1 MQNLHLLLAPSL
13 LTLIELLP
21 LAAAVALILF
31 RSRRASRGDRSSSFL
46 ALERAFARLARRQ
59 RLAVLVVGVTVI
71 AVRAA
76 LIPILGIPQPDS
88 HDEFSYLL
96 AADTF
101 AHGRLTNPTH
111 PMWTHFETFHV
122 IQNPTY
128 MSIFPPA
135 QGLVLAAGQ
144 LLGNPWFGQLLATAF
159 MCSGLCWMLQ
169 AWVPPPWA
177 LLGGFLAVLRLGIL
191 SYWMNGYWSASIVA
205 LGGALVL
212 GAWPRIR
219 KHARIRDVLLMVLGM
234 AILADSRPYEGL
246 IFALPVACAM
256 LMWLAGRNGPALSS
270 SIPRVILPMLIAFLI
285 AGCATSYYYY
295 RVTGNPFCMTY
306 RVSSKTYGT
315 APYFIWQTLPPEPEF
330 HHALIK
336 DYYRW
341 TRQEFEQN
349 RTLAGYLVRAQR
361 KLLLLWQF
369 YLGPILTLPLLAL
382 PAVMRQRKMCLPIV
396 ICAVMFAG
404 FAVETWTLTHYFAP
418 AVGALYIILVQ
429 GMRHLSHWS
438 PGQRPV
444 GRALVRAIPVLA
456 CVMIL
461 LRLTAL
467 SLHAQIEP
475 PWPRGDLRR
484 AAVAEQLRHLPGP
497 QLVLVSYDPSHNF
510 HHEWVYNAAN
520 IDAAKVAWA
529 RDMGDAANQ
538 ELRAYFK
545 DRQAWRVNGDASPP
559 RLEPYEAPSR

>member
-13 LTLIELLP
+13 LTLIEILS

-31 RSRRASRGDRSSSFL
+31 CSKLVSRGDRANSFL
-46 ALERAFARLARRQ
+46 AVERAFTRLARRQ
-59 RLAVLVVGVTVI
+59 RLAVLAVGVSVI
-71 AVRAA
+71 AVRVA

-111 PMWTHFETFHV
+111 PMWVHFETFHV
-122 IQNPTY
+122 IQKPTY

-144 LLGNPWFGQLLATAF
+144 LLGNPWFGQLLATAL
-159 MCSGLCWMLQ
+159 MCSSLCWMLQ
-169 AWVPPPWA
+169 GWVPPPWA
-177 LLGGFLAVLRLGIL
+177 LLGAFLAVLRLGIL

-205 LGGALVL
+205 LGGVLVL

-219 KHARIRDVLLMVLGM
+219 KHARIRDALSMALGV

-246 IFALPVACAM
+246 VFALPVACAM
-256 LMWLAGRNGPALSS
+256 LVWLAGRGRRALGACV
-270 SIPRVILPMLIAFLI
+270 PRTILPMLLALLI
-285 AGCATSYYYY
+285 AACATGYYYY
-295 RVTGNPFCMTY
+295 RVTGNPFRMTY
-306 RVSSKTYGT
+306 QVSSATYGT
-315 APYFIWQTLPPEPEF
+315 APYFIWQTLPAEPEF
-330 HHALIK
+330 RYAVIG
-336 DYYRW
+336 DYYHW

-349 RTLAGYLVRAQR
+349 RTFAGYLLRAQR
-361 KLLLLWQF
+361 KFTLLWQF

-382 PAVMRQRKMCLPIV
+382 RQRKMRLPIV
-396 ICAVMFAG
+396 ICAAMVAG

-418 AVGALYIILVQ
+418 ATGALYILLVQ

-438 PGQRPV
+438 PGQHPI
-444 GRALVRAIPVLA
+444 GQALVRAIPVLA

-461 LRLTAL
+461 LRLTATTF
-467 SLHAQIEP
+467 HAQIEP
-475 PWPRGDLRR
+475 AWPRGDLQR
-484 AAVAEQLRHLPGP
+484 AAIAEQLRRLPGR
-497 QLVLVSYDPSHNF
+497 QLVLVSYAMGHNF
-510 HHEWVYNAAN
+510 HHEWVYNDAN

-529 RDMGDAANQ
+529 RDMGNAANQ
-538 ELRAYFK
+538 ELLAYFK
-545 DRQAWRVNGDASPP
+545 DRHAWRVNGDASPP
-559 RLEPYEAPSR
+559 RLEPYEAPAR